1 MNTYEEARAR
11 LERLRSVLE
20 HKGPALARLPDDSL
34 LDVVV
39 EIDEC
44 NLAVRR
50 ALAALDSELHRNVA
64 A

>member
-1 MNTYEEARAR
+1 MNTNDEARGR

-20 HKGPALARLPDDSL
+20 DEGPALARLPDQDL

-50 ALAALDSELHRNVA
+50 ALAALDSGLRRDFA